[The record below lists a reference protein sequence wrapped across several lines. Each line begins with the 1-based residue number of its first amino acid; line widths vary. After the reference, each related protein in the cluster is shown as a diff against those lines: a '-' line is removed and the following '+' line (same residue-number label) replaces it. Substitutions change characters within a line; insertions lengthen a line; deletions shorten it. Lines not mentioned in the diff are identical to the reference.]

1 MYRRVHTRGKWR
13 DVRRPTRW
21 RSSNGLE
28 AAQTIHSSHSVES
41 TVHQCFDFIVDCCYY
56 RCPLYNDNLRLLSN
70 HIQLPLA
77 WHRDNSWESAWI
89 RKLSDI
95 ISCVFLYLWFF
106 GGVLL
111 LFRPYQIMGLK
122 GKLFL
127 VAFLL
132 FSLDALYRVA
142 LQLLRISLSKLFC

>member
-28 AAQTIHSSHSVES
+28 AAQTIHSFHSVES

-77 WHRDNSWESAWI
+77 WHRDNSWESAMDQKIVWHH
-89 RKLSDI
+89 KLRFP
-95 ISCVFLYLWFF
+95 VLVVLWRCAFTFSTIPGNGVEGETVLSSFPPVFF
-106 GGVLL
+106 GCT
-111 LFRPYQIMGLK
+111 
-122 GKLFL
+122 
-127 VAFLL
+127 
-132 FSLDALYRVA
+132 
-142 LQLLRISLSKLFC
+142 LSRGSSTP

>member
-28 AAQTIHSSHSVES
+28 AAQTIHSFHSVES
-41 TVHQCFDFIVDCCYY
+41 TVYQCFDFIVDCCYY
-56 RCPLYNDNLRLLSN
+56 RCPIYNDNLRLLSN

-77 WHRDNSWESAWI
+77 WHRDNSWESAMDQKIVWHH
-89 RKLSDI
+89 KLPFP
-95 ISCVFLYLWFF
+95 VLVVLWR
-106 GGVLL
+106 
-111 LFRPYQIMGLK
+111 FRPYQIMGLK

-142 LQLLRISLSKLFC
+142 LQLLRISLSKLYC